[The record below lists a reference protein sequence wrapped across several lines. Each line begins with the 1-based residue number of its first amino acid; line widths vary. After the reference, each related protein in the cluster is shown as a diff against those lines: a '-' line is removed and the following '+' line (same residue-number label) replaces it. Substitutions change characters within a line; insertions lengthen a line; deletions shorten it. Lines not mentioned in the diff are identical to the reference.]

1 MGTRAMLS
9 KRAQRGFTLVETV
22 VAIVIIGVGL
32 TGVMSA
38 FNRSVGKSA
47 DPVARKQMLVLAEEF
62 MEEIQLKPYTV
73 AANSAPNN
81 SCARNTFN
89 DIWDYNGYSVSNQIC
104 NIDGTTI
111 SALNGYSLSVTVATS
126 TLSGITAAAL
136 ITVTVT
142 RGSDS
147 VVLKGWRTNYA
158 S

>member
-1 MGTRAMLS
+1 MWS
-9 KRAQRGFTLVETV
+9 KPAQRGFTLVETV

-126 TLSGITAAAL
+126 TLSGITSAAL

-147 VVLKGWRTNYA
+147 VVLKGWRTDYA

>member
-1 MGTRAMLS
+1 MWS
-9 KRAQRGFTLVETV
+9 KRSQRGFTLVETV

>member
-1 MGTRAMLS
+1 MLS

>member
-1 MGTRAMLS
+1 MSS

-126 TLSGITAAAL
+126 TLSGITSAAL

-147 VVLKGWRTNYA
+147 VVLKGWRTDYA

>member
-1 MGTRAMLS
+1 MSS
-9 KRAQRGFTLVETV
+9 KRARRGFTLVETV

-47 DPVARKQMLVLAEEF
+47 DPVVRKQMLVLAEEF

>member
-1 MGTRAMLS
+1 MSS

-73 AANSAPNN
+73 VANSAPNN

-126 TLSGITAAAL
+126 TLSGITSAAL

-147 VVLKGWRTNYA
+147 VVLKGWRTDYA

>member
-1 MGTRAMLS
+1 MSNR
-9 KRAQRGFTLVETV
+9 RRQRGFTLVETV

-32 TGVMSA
+32 AGVMSA

-47 DPVARKQMLVLAEEF
+47 DPVVRKQMLVLAEEI
-62 MEEIQLKPYTV
+62 MEEIQLKPYTATAN
-73 AANSAPNN
+73 AAPAN

-89 DIWDYNGYSVSNQIC
+89 DVLDYNNYSSSGQVC

-111 SALNGYSLSVTVATS
+111 SALSGYSLSVTVVTS
-126 TLSGITAAAL
+126 TLSGIAAARL

-142 RGSDS
+142 RGSES
-147 VVLKGWRTNYA
+147 VVLRGWRTDYA

>member
-1 MGTRAMLS
+1 MSNR
-9 KRAQRGFTLVETV
+9 RRQRGFTLVETV

-32 TGVMSA
+32 AGVMSA

-47 DPVARKQMLVLAEEF
+47 DPVVRKQMLVLAEEI

-73 AANSAPNN
+73 AANAAPA
-81 SCARNTFN
+81 SCARNTYN
-89 DIWDYNGYSVSNQIC
+89 DVSDYNGYATSNKIC
-104 NIDGTTI
+104 NIDGTQIT
-111 SALNGYSLSVTVATS
+111 ALNGYSLSVSVS
-126 TLSGITAAAL
+126 VQTLSGIAAAKL

-147 VVLKGWRTNYA
+147 LTLRGWRTDYA

>member
-1 MGTRAMLS
+1 MWS
-9 KRAQRGFTLVETV
+9 KRSQRGFTLVETV

-32 TGVMSA
+32 AGVMSA

-47 DPVARKQMLVLAEEF
+47 DPVVRKQMLVLAEEF
-62 MEEIQLKPYTV
+62 MEEVQLKPYTV

-89 DIWDYNGYSVSNQIC
+89 DVSDYNGYSSSGLVC

-111 SALNGYSLSVTVATS
+111 SALNGYSVSVTVVVS
-126 TLSGITAAAL
+126 TLSGISAAKL

-142 RGSDS
+142 RGGDS
-147 VVLKGWRTNYA
+147 VVLKGWRTDYA